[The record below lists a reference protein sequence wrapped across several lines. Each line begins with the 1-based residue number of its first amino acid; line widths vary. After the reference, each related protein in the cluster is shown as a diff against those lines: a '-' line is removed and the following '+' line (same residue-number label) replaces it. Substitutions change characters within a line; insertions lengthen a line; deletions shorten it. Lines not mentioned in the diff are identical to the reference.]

1 MKIKFSRTPAITKA
15 AVTAVVVTAALTA
28 SAGVAHASTDELC
41 IGSTCYP
48 YGSVPTGYPLTIP
61 YNDGSTPYVLQV
73 TKNKYLAPKG
83 WTAASIA
90 PFGEF
95 GTPEPTTAATSIS
108 IPQFD
113 AAGQA
118 TCIDFTYTINGTT
131 YGIFISS
138 TPTEPGTWEQNP
150 AGLQCYR

>member
-1 MKIKFSRTPAITKA
+1 MN
-15 AVTAVVVTAALTA
+15 
-28 SAGVAHASTDELC
+28 
-41 IGSTCYP
+41 
-48 YGSVPTGYPLTIP
+48 GSVPTGYPLAIP

-73 TKNKYLAPKG
+73 TQNKYLAPKG
-83 WTAASIA
+83 WTAASFA

-95 GTPEPTTAATSIS
+95 GTPEPTTAVTSVS

-118 TCIDFTYTINGTT
+118 TCIDFTYTINGRV

-138 TPTEPGTWEQNP
+138 TPAEPGTWQQNP